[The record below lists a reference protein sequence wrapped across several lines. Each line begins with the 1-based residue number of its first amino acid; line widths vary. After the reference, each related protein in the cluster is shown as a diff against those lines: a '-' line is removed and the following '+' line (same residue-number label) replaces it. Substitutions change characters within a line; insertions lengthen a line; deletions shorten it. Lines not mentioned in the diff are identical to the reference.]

1 MDMRKKETKDKTIV
15 VRFTES
21 EFDQLQDFINS
32 IGVDKSTF
40 IRNSTSSFIT
50 DFYRNDHDEDMY
62 SKNPIKQP
70 QIPYFE
76 DFDYDIE
83 LERSI
88 TSSNKDET
96 FFKSSTIP
104 DKYLI
109 QYGGSRFSMGIMDKL
124 KLESFIY
131 DELGFPENHKI
142 NWNSPL
148 VGLLVSFSKWKRS
161 REF

>member
-1 MDMRKKETKDKTIV
+1 MNKKETKDKTIV

-21 EFDQLQDFINS
+21 EFDQLQDFIKS
-32 IGVDKSTF
+32 IGIDKSTF
-40 IRNSTSSFIT
+40 IRNSTSSFING
-50 DFYRNDHDEDMY
+50 FYRTEHDEEVY
-62 SKNPIKQP
+62 PKNPIKQP
-70 QIPYFE
+70 QLPYFE
-76 DFDYDIE
+76 DFTYDIE
-83 LERSI
+83 LERSM
-88 TSSNKDET
+88 TSSNKDDT
-96 FFKSSTIP
+96 FFKNSTIP

-124 KLESFIY
+124 RLESFIY

-148 VGLLVSFSKWKRS
+148 IGLMVMYSKSKWT